1 VGNREYVQVDT
12 RCVPLA
18 RGSRLLLCS
27 DGLHGYLRE
36 QDIAP
41 IVEQG
46 GSAAVQ
52 HFVDLANERG
62 GKDNITVVL
71 VELD

>member
-1 VGNREYVQVDT
+1 
-12 RCVPLA
+12 
-18 RGSRLLLCS
+18 
-27 DGLHGYLRE
+27 LHGYLRE

-41 IVEQG
+41 VVERG
-46 GSAAVQ
+46 GRAAVQ

>member
-1 VGNREYVQVDT
+1 
-12 RCVPLA
+12 LIS
-18 RGSRLLLCS
+18 GSRLLLCS

-36 QDIAP
+36 QDISP
-41 IVEQG
+41 IVERG
-46 GSAAVQ
+46 GDVAVRQ
-52 HFVDLANERG
+52 FVDLANERG